1 MMKARTTPALL
12 LLLTAG
18 LLLSAC
24 DTFDNDDDEWVTRTI
39 DRELTG
45 EATLAGEC
53 DGVYTGW
60 ARLEL
65 NGTGEGPPFGESTI
79 TATIC
84 FNPATGEFAQGTGT
98 VVAEN
103 GDEATW
109 TLNID
114 VNLQTGEYTDSGR
127 FAGGTGRYSDI
138 HGTYTGEGTMD
149 LQFDENGQLVFPI
162 TLSESVTGVVTY
174 RD

>member
-1 MMKARTTPALL
+1 MMKARAGPTLL
-12 LLLTAG
+12 LLIVGLFLAG
-18 LLLSAC
+18 C
-24 DTFDNDDDEWVTRTI
+24 DLFEDDDEWVTRTI
-39 DRELTG
+39 DRQLTG
-45 EATLAGEC
+45 EAMLAGEC
-53 DGVYTGW
+53 EGVYAGW

-65 NGTGEGPPFGESTI
+65 DGTGEGPPFGESTI

-84 FNPATGEFAQGTGT
+84 FNPATGAFAEGTGT

-103 GDEATW
+103 GDEADW

-114 VNLQTGEYTDSGR
+114 ANLQTGEYTDSGT
-127 FAGGTGRYSDI
+127 FEGGTGRYSDI

-162 TLSESVTGVVTY
+162 SMSESITGVVTF